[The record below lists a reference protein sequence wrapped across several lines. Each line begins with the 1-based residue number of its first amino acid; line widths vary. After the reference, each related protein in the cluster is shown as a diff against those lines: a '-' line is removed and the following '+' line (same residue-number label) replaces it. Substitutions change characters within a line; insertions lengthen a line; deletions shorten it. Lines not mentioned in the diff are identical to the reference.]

1 MGALRCACTLALIGV
16 ALGVTE
22 TSLRGVDPQL
32 IQRYQA
38 PGTDFVCL
46 DGLHKIPR
54 KHVNDEYCDCF
65 DGSDEP
71 GAKKC
76 SANFA
81 VKATMVL

>member
-1 MGALRCACTLALIGV
+1 MGALRCACTLALIVV
-16 ALGVTE
+16 ALGVPE

-71 GAKKC
+71 GATWC
-76 SANFA
+76 SAGFA
-81 VKATMVL
+81 LRATIVS